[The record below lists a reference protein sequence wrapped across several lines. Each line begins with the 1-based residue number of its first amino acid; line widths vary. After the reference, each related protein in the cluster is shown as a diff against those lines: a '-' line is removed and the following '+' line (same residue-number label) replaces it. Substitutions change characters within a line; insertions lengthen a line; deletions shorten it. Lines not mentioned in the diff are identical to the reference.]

1 MIEISEE
8 KPIDVT
14 TELYPAVEPGQDAAS
29 GAVVAVDSAGTPGE
43 RAERG
48 GCTGRSRR
56 IGHWLLAVGH
66 WSFGN
71 PTG

>member
-29 GAVVAVDSAGTPGE
+29 GAVVAVDSAGRLACDNGS
-43 RAERG
+43 AGFVG
-48 GCTGRSRR
+48 GTTDGPVRCQLFVIR
-56 IGHWLLAVGH
+56 
-66 WSFGN
+66 
-71 PTG
+71 